1 MDIAKMKLKW
11 IIEYFSSSVVHKCK
25 VRKMIGPLLDIAS
38 QTKDEKYSFKKI
50 GNLKVVLKHCE
61 IKDVHSVLSET
72 ISSTIMPEEK

>member
-1 MDIAKMKLKW
+1 
-11 IIEYFSSSVVHKCK
+11 
-25 VRKMIGPLLDIAS
+25 MIGPLLDIAS
-38 QTKDEKYSFKKI
+38 QTKDEKHSFKKI